1 MNKQK
6 DYPLNE
12 VQKFSSIKEML
23 EIAVKEVPNKV
34 AFKYKVD
41 KEVRDVTYSEFQNDT
56 LCLGEALT
64 DLNVENKHI
73 AVIGEN
79 SYNWVTVYLT
89 VLKSSG
95 VIVPIDK
102 ELPFHDIMNVL
113 ISSASEVMFY
123 AEKYEKD
130 LMENQDKLSNIKYFV
145 GFGRNED
152 YGKFLSY
159 NLLKEKGK
167 KLSLN

>member
-23 EIAVKEVPNKV
+23 EIAVRQVPDKV
-34 AFKYKVD
+34 AFKYKVN
-41 KEVRDVTYSEFQNDT
+41 KEVKDVTYSEFQDDT
-56 LCLGEALT
+56 LCLGEALVE
-64 DLNVENKHI
+64 LNVADKHI

-79 SYNWVTVYLT
+79 SYDWVTVYLT

-102 ELPFHDIMNVL
+102 ELPFHNIMNVL
-113 ISSASEVMFY
+113 KSSDSEVMFY
-123 AEKYEKD
+123 AQKYEKD
-130 LMENQDKLSNIKYFV
+130 LMEHQEI
-145 GFGRNED
+145 GRAHV
-152 YGKFLSY
+152 
-159 NLLKEKGK
+159 
-167 KLSLN
+167 

>member
-113 ISSASEVMFY
+113 ISSDSEV
-123 AEKYEKD
+123 AVTSDALREGD
-130 LMENQDKLSNIKYFV
+130 TVLV
-145 GFGRNED
+145 
-152 YGKFLSY
+152 
-159 NLLKEKGK
+159 K
-167 KLSLN
+167 KAVAKQTGNHIGPMH